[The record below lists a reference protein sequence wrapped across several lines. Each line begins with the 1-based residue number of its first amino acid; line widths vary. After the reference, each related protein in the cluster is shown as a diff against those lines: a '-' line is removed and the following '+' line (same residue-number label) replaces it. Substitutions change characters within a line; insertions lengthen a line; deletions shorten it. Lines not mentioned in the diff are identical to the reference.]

1 MNNKI
6 SVSTLILI
14 QKYIRNQN
22 TKLYQ
27 VDKLS
32 KLKKK
37 QHKLQKKN
45 NNKKQNQKTRQNK
58 YIRSATRVTYEANL
72 DF

>member
-32 KLKKK
+32 KLKKT
-37 QHKLQKKN
+37 QHKLQKNN

-58 YIRSATRVTYEANL
+58 YIRSATRVTYEVNL